1 MQMEGTDE
9 QEPGSPSVSNLLW
22 LTPGDSLG
30 LGYSE
35 SSSVRT
41 AK

>member
-1 MQMEGTDE
+1 MQMVADE
-9 QEPGSPSVSNLLW
+9 QKPGSPSVSNLLW